1 MLILN
6 FNVNLKFIIWY
17 NLFNVF
23 VGYKV
28 DIFFKV
34 YYVRVGVDGII
45 FNSEWVS
52 LYVNIIIN

>member
-23 VGYKV
+23 VGYMV

-34 YYVRVGVDGII
+34 YRIRVGVDGII
-45 FNSEWVS
+45 FNSVWGS